1 MSFDFYDV
9 VRVDGPLAPDEI
21 RGKTGYLCGKSV
33 DDDGQATRS
42 PSGASSSTTSRV
54 WCVDT
59 GALVALGYRDDIA
72 RNREPPRRSART
84 QMARSWIR
92 T

>member
-21 RGKTGYLCGKSV
+21 RGRSGYLCGRGEGDEEPV
-33 DDDGQATRS
+33 WGGFVYDLAE
-42 PSGASSSTTSRV
+42 V

-59 GALVALGYRDDIA
+59 GALVALGYRGDIA
-72 RNREPPRRSART
+72 RNRKPAAP
-84 QMARSWIR
+84 IR
-92 T
+92 VSVDGDVLD